1 MGGRKKKR
9 LKELVH
15 QRKLQAWLGGMR
27 DMVVV
32 IRGAPRGRGW
42 RATEKP
48 SQRGLGFKRSLNL
61 KVLELFKGFAQG

>member
-1 MGGRKKKR
+1 
-9 LKELVH
+9 
-15 QRKLQAWLGGMR
+15 
-27 DMVVV
+27 MVVV